1 MITELQVRAALAP
14 IQDPELNIPIL
25 DLGLIY
31 GIAIQEEAAGGN
43 GAEVKIRMTLTSPA
57 CPIGPM
63 LKAAVESAAARL
75 PGVKKAEVEYVWSPA
90 WDPREMASEDA
101 KMALG
106 II

>member
-1 MITELQVRAALAP
+1 MITELQVRAAIAP

-31 GIAIQEEAAGGN
+31 GIGIQEEPTGGD
-43 GAEVKIRMTLTSPA
+43 GAVVKIRMTLTSPA

-63 LKAAVESAAARL
+63 LKAAVESAAARI
-75 PGVKKAEVEYVWSPA
+75 PGVKKAEVEYVWSPP